1 MASIGGVAAAAA
13 HGRRAGRRA
22 ISAGERNVQRA
33 HELKAQGLRPADIGR
48 IIGVSRATVYGYL
61 NLDAD
66 G

>member
-33 HELKAQGLRPADIGR
+33 HELARGLEPADIGR